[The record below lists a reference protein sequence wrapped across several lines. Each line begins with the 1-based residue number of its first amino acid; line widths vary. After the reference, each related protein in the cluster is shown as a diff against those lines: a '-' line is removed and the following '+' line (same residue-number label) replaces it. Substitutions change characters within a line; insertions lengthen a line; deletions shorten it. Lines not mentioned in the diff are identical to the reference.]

1 MKNGLCNRKHSG
13 CCTTWVSRE
22 AHRRFANIHRG
33 ILTIKG
39 ENKLSAGLF
48 VLQIQRPVYNGV
60 LACKFAGLAFGAFD
74 GRCESLVLQQIHGS
88 RTAVYETVIGSANI
102 IQTAAFLRLCCLHG
116 NYVITCN
123 SSHASCATG
132 YHGCQCKDDSDT
144 FQVTHFFVF
153 FFVHN
158 FLSFLPLKSA

>member
-48 VLQIQRPVYNGV
+48 VLQIQRPVYDGV
-60 LACKFAGLAFGAFD
+60 LACKFAGLAFGAVNRWFSSRFMVA
-74 GRCESLVLQQIHGS
+74 GRQF
-88 RTAVYETVIGSANI
+88 T
-102 IQTAAFLRLCCLHG
+102 
-116 NYVITCN
+116 
-123 SSHASCATG
+123 
-132 YHGCQCKDDSDT
+132 K
-144 FQVTHFFVF
+144 
-153 FFVHN
+153 
-158 FLSFLPLKSA
+158 P

>member
-22 AHRRFANIHRG
+22 AHRRLSDIHRG
-33 ILTIKG
+33 VLTIKG
-39 ENKLSAGLF
+39 EDKLSSGFF
-48 VLQIQRPVYNGV
+48 VLQVQRPVYDGV

-102 IQTAAFLRLCCLHG
+102 IQTAAFFRLCCLHG

-123 SSHASCATG
+123 SSRLPW
-132 YHGCQCKDDSDT
+132 
-144 FQVTHFFVF
+144 
-153 FFVHN
+153 
-158 FLSFLPLKSA
+158 LSVQG